1 VLLASFLGF
10 GVAAINAV
18 SRIVFSTARD
28 GLLPAPLARLH
39 PTYKT
44 PVWAAAAFTGL
55 GAVIALASK
64 PFGDTLSAVTLL
76 STAGSLL
83 IISMYVLVN
92 AALVVWWVRE
102 RADGRLHNPL
112 ACVVVPLAGI
122 VVLAAPYYYNL
133 KPGQP
138 SPLDATPWVLAGIA
152 LAGAAFV
159 AWVRATRPQRMADA
173 GRILAGEADAE
184 PQAPAPLAAPDVASV

>member
-1 VLLASFLGF
+1 
-10 GVAAINAV
+10 
-18 SRIVFSTARD
+18 VFNTARD

-92 AALVVWWVRE
+92 AALVVWWARE
-102 RADGRLHNPL
+102 RSAGRTHNPL
-112 ACVVVPLAGI
+112 TCIVVPLLGI
-122 VVLAAPYYYNL
+122 AVLAAPYYYNL

-138 SPLDATPWVLAGIA
+138 SPLNAMPWVLAGIA

-159 AWVRATRPQRMADA
+159 AWVRATRPEQMADA
-173 GRILAGEADAE
+173 GRILAGEAEAQPSE
-184 PQAPAPLAAPDVASV
+184 PAVAAAKVAPV